1 MKLKDFVTNVALVT
15 VIVLFVVYAGLNQ
28 VAQAQTQTLTAT
40 ITNTESILTSQTATT
55 ETSSLVCDGSW
66 YAQTFQYSQKFS
78 LTKVSLLLD
87 KGSNVPTGN
96 FTVSIR
102 KTSGGLPTGSDLVS
116 VSIPGSS
123 ITNAGYGVWYNFT
136 MNIVLNASTTYA
148 IVARLPD
155 GDGTHYVGW
164 FYKSGDPYPNGT
176 YVYSSNSGST
186 WSISSTYDFEF
197 IVYGFAVTPVTLT
210 FSDTISSVNYVK
222 VNGVPWTDYTYSGN
236 TLTVNNLSNLVNN
249 IEASVYTGGF
259 SPFFVPMFTILICLS
274 VIFIT
279 ADALYLWKTVRG
291 EGLQT

>member
-1 MKLKDFVTNVALVT
+1 
-15 VIVLFVVYAGLNQ
+15 VYAGLNQ

-40 ITNTESILTSQTATT
+40 ITNTESTLTSQTATT
-55 ETSSLVCDGSW
+55 ETSSLVCDAAW
-66 YAQTFQYSQKFS
+66 YAQTFQYSQKFN

-87 KGSNVPTGN
+87 KGSNVPTGD
-96 FTVSIR
+96 FIVSIR
-102 KTSGGLPTGSDLVS
+102 KTSGGLPTGSDLVNA
-116 VSIPGSS
+116 SIPGSS

-148 IVARLPD
+148 IVTRLPD

-176 YVYSSNSGST
+176 YVYSGNSGST

-197 IVYGFAVTPVTLT
+197 IVYGFTLTSATLT

-222 VNGVPWTDYTYSGN
+222 VNGIDWTDYTYSGN

-279 ADALYLWKTVRG
+279 ADALYLWKTIRG